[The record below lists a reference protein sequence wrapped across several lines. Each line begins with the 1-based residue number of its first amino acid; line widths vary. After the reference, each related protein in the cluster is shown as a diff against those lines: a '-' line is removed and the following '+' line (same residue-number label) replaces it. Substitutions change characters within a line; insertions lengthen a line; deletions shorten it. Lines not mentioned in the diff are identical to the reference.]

1 MGEKAKWEAKQA
13 NVSARRAV
21 KQAEFAMYRAA
32 KGLAA
37 PSWDTKSDTSEAT
50 VSTVASTMVFG
61 SEEARCL
68 ASQDKEVRKLEKVLH
83 EIAKLEERQHLDALQ
98 KAKVARKPEVQAE
111 LERVRGL
118 AEACARNALRRQDAH
133 CSSNFFASL
142 D

>member
-1 MGEKAKWEAKQA
+1 MGE
-13 NVSARRAV
+13 
-21 KQAEFAMYRAA
+21 
-32 KGLAA
+32 
-37 PSWDTKSDTSEAT
+37 WDTKSDTSEAT
-50 VSTVASTMVFG
+50 VSTVASTMAFG

-68 ASQDKEVRKLEKVLH
+68 ASKDKEVRKLEKVLH

-98 KAKVARKPEVQAE
+98 KAKVARKPEFQAE

-118 AEACARNALRRQDAH
+118 AEACARNELRRQDTH